1 MLRKRAVTVTVEEML
16 SGCELIF
23 SFHLRFIYR
32 IAVILDISRV
42 CVPTKRRK
50 TMVLRRARLLLVA
63 D

>member
-1 MLRKRAVTVTVEEML
+1 MLRTRAVTVTVEEML
-16 SGCELIF
+16 IKLIF
-23 SFHLRFIYR
+23 FGQFIYR
-32 IAVILDISRV
+32 IAVILDTSRA